1 MPNIT
6 AEAPA
11 LLNAI
16 YSAESSEES
25 LKAADALAALL
36 KSEGVRALTSY
47 RVLEDLHTAA
57 QDKKSGY
64 RREGAMIGLT
74 SILRH
79 YGSSCVPFVLPYMP
93 ATLALLA
100 DKGQV
105 VREAAW
111 IACTEFIRLPSPKSF
126 RTHILPFLYEHGLD
140 SSKKWQVRE
149 GTLSLISKMAKRA
162 PQEIG
167 DRLVE
172 LIPKISECI
181 DDTRKEVSEE
191 AYRTMTDI
199 CSVVGNQ
206 DLQPRIPILV
216 ECIAHPAQVPE
227 CVQKLSAT
235 TFVAEVNG
243 PALAILVPI
252 LVRALNERSMLV
264 QRQTVIIIDNLC
276 KLVRDPQEAGQFLP
290 QLLPGLDKIIDV
302 AAFPEVRALATAA
315 KNTLLKAGGGESNAV
330 PVPPENVR
338 MQIES
343 IIFKVTSIFIDPVF
357 RYALEYM
364 YPLCV
369 DLLVSNSLTFAEWT
383 ELDVTASI
391 LGSFMSKEEAIKVT
405 KAVLSHYQ
413 LLEKRR
419 RLGND
424 IEEEQGE
431 EVCNCDFSLAYGGM
445 MLLNHTNLTL
455 IRGKRYGLCG
465 ANGAGKTTLM
475 RAIANNKVD
484 GFPPPEELRT
494 VMVEHALQGE
504 DTSLA
509 IIDFIASDERLKDVS
524 RDAIRDSLLSVGFP
538 EPMLQNPVGSLSGGW
553 KMKLE
558 LARAILMKADILLL
572 DEPTNHLDVANVKWL
587 EDYLISQTNVTCLI
601 VSHDSGFLDNVCT
614 DIIHY
619 ERKKLVYYR
628 GNLSEFVKIKPE
640 AKSYYTL
647 STTNLKFTFP
657 PPAFLT
663 GVRSNTKAILYMTNV
678 CFQYPGANKKSLN
691 DVSVTVSLSSRVGII
706 GHNGAGKSTLIKV
719 LLGELQPQEGKV
731 WKHPNLRVGYV
742 AQHAFHHLEQHLDL
756 TPKGYLQWRY
766 ANGDDREVHSKAT
779 RVLTEEDEKQ
789 MQKKLMIDG
798 ELRQIEACIYIIGRQ
813 KLKKSY
819 QYEIKWVGKIHKYN
833 TWIPREK
840 LQEEGFNKI
849 IQEFDD
855 YEAAREG
862 LGYRELTPAAIRKHF
877 EDVGLDPD
885 IAEFNQIGGL
895 SGGQKVKVVIA
906 AAMWQNPHILVLD
919 EPTNFLDR
927 DSLGGLAVAIRD
939 WGGGVVMI
947 SHNDEFVTA
956 LCPEIW
962 QMEAGHLVQKGK
974 RAVALDNFED
984 LAAETQK
991 IETKAASKPKKKKL
1005 TRNQLKEREQRRRER
1020 HLKWLIEGG
1029 ERPKDSDSD

>member
-1 MPNIT
+1 MAATVPT
-6 AEAPA
+6 

-16 YSAESSEES
+16 YTAESSDES
-25 LKAADALAALL
+25 LKAADDLAKLL
-36 KSEGVRALTSY
+36 KADGVRSLTTSGA
-47 RVLEDLHTAA
+47 LEDLYAA
-57 QDKKSGY
+57 GQDKKSGY
-64 RREGAMIGLT
+64 RREGSMIGMA
-74 SILRH
+74 SILRLFSH
-79 YGSSCVPFVLPYMP
+79 QCVPFVLPFMSV
-93 ATLALLA
+93 ALGLLA

-105 VREAAW
+105 VRDAAW
-111 IACTEFIRLPSPKSF
+111 ITCTEFIRLPSPRAIKS
-126 RTHILPFLYEHGLD
+126 HILPFLYEHGLD
-140 SSKKWQVRE
+140 SSKKWQTRQ
-149 GTLSLISKMAKRA
+149 GALDLITKLANSH
-162 PQEIG
+162 PEEIG
-167 DRLVE
+167 ACLVE
-172 LIPKISECI
+172 LIPKVSECI
-181 DDTRKEVSEE
+181 DDTRKEVSET
-191 AYRTMTDI
+191 AYKTMTAV

-206 DLQPRIPILV
+206 DLIPRIPILV
-216 ECIAHPAQVPE
+216 ECIAHPNQVPE
-227 CVQKLSAT
+227 CIQKLSAT

-243 PALAILVPI
+243 TALAILVPI

-264 QRQTVIIIDNLC
+264 QRQTVIIVDNLC

-290 QLLPGLDKIIDV
+290 QLLPGLDKIIEV

-315 KNTLLKAGGGESNAV
+315 KNTLLKAGGGASTVAEI
-330 PVPPENVR
+330 PEELSPANVASAL
-338 MQIES
+338 ES
-343 IIFKVTSIFIDPVF
+343 IIFNSSKVFVDPVF
-357 RYALEYM
+357 RYVLEYIN
-364 YPLCV
+364 PQIV
-369 DLLVSNSLTFAEWT
+369 DMLVTNALTFAEWNET
-383 ELDVTASI
+383 KVIIPYLAA
-391 LGSFMSKEEAIKVT
+391 FMTTEEAT
-405 KAVLSHYQ
+405 KTTRAILTHFQQ
-413 LLEKRR
+413 LDKKR
-419 RLGND
+419 RLGDNAV
-424 IEEEQGE
+424 EEEEGE
-431 EVCNCDFSLAYGGM
+431 EICNCDFSLAYGGM

-465 ANGAGKTTLM
+465 ANGAGKSTLM
-475 RAIANNKVD
+475 RAIAQGKVD
-484 GFPPPEELRT
+484 GFPPADQIRT

-509 IIDFIASDERLKDVS
+509 IVEFIASDERLSHVS
-524 RDAIRDSLLSVGFP
+524 TEEIRASLVSVGFS
-538 EPMLQNPVGSLSGGW
+538 EAMLSNAVGSLSGGW

-558 LARAILMKADILLL
+558 LARAILMKADVLLL

-587 EDYLISQTNVTCLI
+587 EDYLHSQTNVTSLI

-614 DIIHY
+614 NIIHY
-619 ERKKLVYYR
+619 EKKKLVYYR
-628 GNLSEFVKIKPE
+628 GNLSEFVKVKPE

-647 STTNLKFTFP
+647 STDVLKFSFP

-663 GVRSNTKAILYMTNV
+663 GVRSNTKAILYMSHVN
-678 CFQYPGANKKSLN
+678 FQYPGASKKSLI
-691 DVSVTVSLSSRVGII
+691 DVSVQVSMSSRVGIV

-719 LLGELQPQEGKV
+719 LLGELQPEEGKV

-779 RVLTEEDEKQ
+779 RILTDEEKKMMEKRVSVG
-789 MQKKLMIDG
+789 G
-798 ELRQIEACIYIIGRQ
+798 ELRQVEYIIGRQ

-819 QYEIKWVGKIHKYN
+819 QYEIKWVGKAHKFN
-833 TWIPREK
+833 TWIPREL
-840 LQEEGFNKI
+840 LQENGFTKMV
-849 IQEFDD
+849 QDFDD

-885 IAEFNQIGGL
+885 IAEFNNISGL

-947 SHNDEFVTA
+947 SHNDEFVSA
-956 LCPEIW
+956 LCPELW
-962 QMEAGHLVQKGK
+962 NMEAGKLTFKGK
-974 RAVALDNFED
+974 RDVSLDNFED
-984 LAAETQK
+984 LQVEVEK
-991 IETKAASKPKKKKL
+991 IEAKAASKPKKKKL
-1005 TRNQLKEREQRRRER
+1005 TRNQLKERENRRRER